1 MKIDIEDGRIS
12 GQQVDSLPTVGR
24 TSISTEAT
32 VDNGD
37 ALLIAGYV
45 SINDLASKD
54 QVPVLG
60 DIPGVGVLF

>member
-1 MKIDIEDGRIS
+1 M
-12 GQQVDSLPTVGR
+12 
-24 TSISTEAT
+24 
-32 VDNGD
+32 DNGD